1 MNKRL
6 VLVVL
11 CVFACCSLAQ
21 AQTASGTLNVSGTIQ
36 GSISLVFDNDVAGPS
51 LTGAGSST
59 ATLPFGT
66 VGVGVTPGTGVT
78 ITPGT
83 GNYTVSAPFDVKV
96 SLANSSSAN
105 FKLQAQLANPDA
117 TNTWTIAGNTVTSAS
132 QVTTIATGTYGSDV
146 SQTLSV
152 QIPNSST
159 ATSISNQI
167 NFVATAN

>member
-6 VLVVL
+6 FLVLV
-11 CVFACCSLAQ
+11 CVIAFCSLAQ

-36 GSISLVFDNDVAGPS
+36 GSISLVFDSDGSGPA
-51 LTGAGSST
+51 LTGTGTST
-59 ATLPFGT
+59 ATLPLGT
-66 VGVGVTPGTGVT
+66 VGVGVTPGSGVT

-96 SLANSSSAN
+96 AVTNSSSAN
-105 FKLQAQLANPDA
+105 FKLTAGLQTADA
-117 TNTWTIAGNTVTSAS
+117 TNTWKIGS
-132 QVTTIATGTYGSDV
+132 TTITSGTTPTIIDTGTYGSDV

-152 QIPNSST
+152 QIPTSST
-159 ATSISNQI
+159 ATSISNSI